1 MELNNDHNDI
11 VSQFNFSD
19 KTTNKIELV
28 NTTNQD
34 NDLSYLGF
42 AVEDDDNE
50 DIFEEFKLANGL
62 RVFH

>member
-28 NTTNQD
+28 NTTNKD
-34 NDLSYLGF
+34 NDFSYLGF